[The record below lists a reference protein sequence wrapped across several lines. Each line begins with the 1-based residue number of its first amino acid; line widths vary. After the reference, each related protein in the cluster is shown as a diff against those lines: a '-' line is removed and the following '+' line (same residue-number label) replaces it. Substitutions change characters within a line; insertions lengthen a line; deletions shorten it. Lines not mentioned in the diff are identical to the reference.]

1 MGAYVASQLVK
12 AMLKKR
18 IHVEGA
24 RVLVMGLTF
33 KENCPDLRN
42 TKVVDIISELQD
54 YGVRV
59 DCYDPWINPAEAEHE
74 YGITPIA
81 APKAGEYDAVIMA
94 VAHQQFAEMGVEQIR
109 ALGKS
114 AHVLYDLKYILPADA
129 SDLRL

>member
-1 MGAYVASQLVK
+1 
-12 AMLKKR
+12 
-18 IHVEGA
+18 
-24 RVLVMGLTF
+24 
-33 KENCPDLRN
+33 
-42 TKVVDIISELQD
+42 LQD
-54 YGVRV
+54 YGVQV
-59 DCYDPWINPAEAEHE
+59 DCYDPWINAAEAEHE

-81 APKAGEYDAVIMA
+81 APKAGEYDAVIMT